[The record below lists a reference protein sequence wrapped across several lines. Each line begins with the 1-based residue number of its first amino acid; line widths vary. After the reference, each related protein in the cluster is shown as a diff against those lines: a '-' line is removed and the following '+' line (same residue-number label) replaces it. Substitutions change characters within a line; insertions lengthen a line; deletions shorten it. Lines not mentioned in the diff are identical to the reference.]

1 MGSSCSKDS
10 GAVNDPTP
18 ENFDN
23 LASET
28 PRRTATCIIHKQ
40 PRLKPR
46 TQCSVSGYLPPKV
59 LLSPVTYLQMF
70 DVFDDNRN
78 GQVDFGE
85 FVCSLGIFHPKTPQ
99 ETKTGYAFKLYDL
112 RHTSCIEH
120 EEIPMLMP
128 LSREFT
134 VEGDGSGYSKT
145 FTEADAKGDGWIDE
159 EEWKG
164 YVTKSPL
171 LLKNMT
177 CPYLISHVY
186 SPPRVIAQAFPSF
199 VLNGEAEHSKQHT

>member
-120 EEIPMLMP
+120 EE
-128 LSREFT
+128 
-134 VEGDGSGYSKT
+134 T

-177 CPYLISHVY
+177 CPYLISDVY

>member
-28 PRRTATCIIHKQ
+28 PPIMGNNAV
-40 PRLKPR
+40 LKL
-46 TQCSVSGYLPPKV
+46 CLNV
-59 LLSPVTYLQMF
+59 LIGLSMHMF

-78 GQVDFGE
+78 GQIDFGE

-112 RHTSCIEH
+112 RHTGCIEH

-177 CPYLISHVY
+177 CPYLISDVY

-199 VLNGEAEHSKQHT
+199 VLN

>member
-1 MGSSCSKDS
+1 MPVRKILT
-10 GAVNDPTP
+10 VT
-18 ENFDN
+18 
-23 LASET
+23 ASE
-28 PRRTATCIIHKQ
+28 IQSLHELYKKLSSSIIKDGYIHK
-40 PRLKPR
+40 
-46 TQCSVSGYLPPKV
+46 
-59 LLSPVTYLQMF
+59 MF

-112 RHTSCIEH
+112 RHTGCIEH
-120 EEIPMLMP
+120 EE
-128 LSREFT
+128 
-134 VEGDGSGYSKT
+134 T